1 MKKKHIMIFQSGEPL
16 PCDSSEKRKMR
27 AWNLIDE
34 LLSQGHE
41 ISLISSKFDHASKIH
56 RIDNDYENYHKN
68 LKTYLIN
75 SPGYSNNI
83 SVSRLVD
90 HIVLAL
96 NLFLFLKKFEK
107 NPDATFIGF
116 PPIETSIVLFKWAK
130 KQKSKIFL
138 DVKDLWPEIFT
149 YNENLIKK
157 YILKICFYPYFLLYR
172 YMVKNSDYLVS
183 ITQEFIDYLN
193 QDSNR
198 KSNKNIVTYL
208 TSKKSKSAITSE
220 AKKDEIL
227 TIGFA
232 GSFMDAF
239 DFHPICTAINNINNN
254 TNIQFLLAGDGG
266 SRKKVQKMFTELTN
280 VDFLGWLDGDE
291 LNEFFSKIDLFIIPL
306 KQRNDFSLSFP
317 NKAMDALSK
326 SKPILCSCDG
336 SLTNFLEK
344 NQCGLYYDPSSNT
357 DLSKILD
364 NLYTDRTLIT
374 KMITNIERI
383 YDNSFNHQKNYQHL
397 VSKIVD
403 SN

>member
-1 MKKKHIMIFQSGEPL
+1 
-16 PCDSSEKRKMR
+16 
-27 AWNLIDE
+27 
-34 LLSQGHE
+34 
-41 ISLISSKFDHASKIH
+41 
-56 RIDNDYENYHKN
+56 
-68 LKTYLIN
+68 
-75 SPGYSNNI
+75 
-83 SVSRLVD
+83 
-90 HIVLAL
+90 
-96 NLFLFLKKFEK
+96 
-107 NPDATFIGF
+107 
-116 PPIETSIVLFKWAK
+116 
-130 KQKSKIFL
+130 
-138 DVKDLWPEIFT
+138 
-149 YNENLIKK
+149 
-157 YILKICFYPYFLLYR
+157 
-172 YMVKNSDYLVS
+172 MVKNSDYLVS

-208 TSKKSKSAITSE
+208 TSKKSKSVITSE